1 MATNNDYYRLSFLLN
16 NLKTITNI
24 DFKAI
29 KDFDVESFSYCWI
42 FIDKKTNNYCKIEY
56 RENDSLNDIF
66 IKFKNKYPELF
77 I

>member
-1 MATNNDYYRLSFLLN
+1 MATDNDYIIDYLLLN

-24 DFKAI
+24 DFKVV
-29 KDFDVESFSYCWI
+29 KDFDVESFNYYWI
-42 FIDKKTNNYCKIEY
+42 FIDKKTNSYYKIEY
-56 RENDSLNDIF
+56 NENDTLNDIF